1 MIFVDGRCLKEG
13 GVYSHVPVTSSTQLL
28 FSQQNYYQQQN
39 THTIKIIDTNE
50 FLLIRPSR
58 DSNLNID
65 VRIVTQAH
73 SYEFLTLDLILN
85 KIQYYANPNKL
96 NNFAPHR
103 YFLAFWSNSHT
114 L

>member
-13 GVYSHVPVTSSTQLL
+13 GVYSHVPVTSSTKLM
-28 FSQQNYYQQQN
+28 FSRQNYYQQQN

-96 NNFAPHR
+96 VNFAPHH

>member
-1 MIFVDGRCLKEG
+1 MFFR
-13 GVYSHVPVTSSTQLL
+13 
-28 FSQQNYYQQQN
+28 QNYYQQQN

-73 SYEFLTLDLILN
+73 SVAMISLWIPYFELEIKQDTICKPLI
-85 KIQYYANPNKL
+85 K
-96 NNFAPHR
+96 
-103 YFLAFWSNSHT
+103 
-114 L
+114 

>member
-13 GVYSHVPVTSSTQLL
+13 GVYSHVPVTSSTKLM
-28 FSQQNYYQQQN
+28 FSWQNYYQQQN
-39 THTIKIIDTNE
+39 THAIKIIDTNE

-65 VRIVTQAH
+65 VRIVTQTH

-85 KIQYYANPNKL
+85 KIQ
-96 NNFAPHR
+96 
-103 YFLAFWSNSHT
+103 
-114 L
+114 